1 MNNVDFVPEEYVN
14 QRESNR
20 ANIVCLFLFVVIM
33 GGIAATFCI
42 IKVRQKAVEKD
53 LAIVTKKMND
63 AKQQIAQLEQLNA
76 ERKVM
81 MKTAVMTA
89 ELIETVP
96 RSVLLACLTNNLPS
110 SASLIELKIEGK
122 DRTVVTSVPAKESK
136 DKTKK
141 AVVQTTTV
149 TDTLIE
155 IQGLATT
162 DIDVANYIAALTNS
176 ILLEKVGLVES
187 REFDIE
193 GIKYRQFK
201 LNAMLKK
208 EIQLTKEDVERIR
221 NKSKETI

>member
-33 GGIAATFCI
+33 GGIAATFSI